1 MFYFSK
7 IKKLLLSLATIE
19 SRLDKL
25 QQAVGRVEKRQTDEQ
40 LSYSFNDYEFQVY
53 SQWGEDGLIQYLID
67 TIIIERPIFVEFGVE
82 NYKESNTRF
91 LLVNNNWSGL
101 VIDGSLDNI
110 QSIKKDSI
118 YWRHNLKAECAFITK
133 ENINK
138 LIDQN
143 GINGDIGLL
152 SIDVDGNDYWIWDA
166 ISVVSPRI
174 VVCEYNSIWG
184 NKKSVTIPYDK
195 EFVRGEAHYSNLY
208 WGASICA
215 LNKLAKFKG
224 YSLVGSNRAGNN
236 IFFVRN
242 DLIGELTVISPEM
255 AWVESQF
262 RESRDSDGELT
273 FQSKYIGLLE
283 IANMPLFDLN
293 RDHQYLVSE
302 IYNLK

>member
-7 IKKLLLSLATIE
+7 LKKLLLSLATIE

-25 QQAVGRVEKRQTDEQ
+25 QQAVGRVEKRQNNEQ

-174 VVCEYNSIWG
+174 VVCEYNSI
-184 NKKSVTIPYDK
+184 
-195 EFVRGEAHYSNLY
+195 
-208 WGASICA
+208 
-215 LNKLAKFKG
+215 
-224 YSLVGSNRAGNN
+224 
-236 IFFVRN
+236 
-242 DLIGELTVISPEM
+242 
-255 AWVESQF
+255 
-262 RESRDSDGELT
+262 
-273 FQSKYIGLLE
+273 
-283 IANMPLFDLN
+283 
-293 RDHQYLVSE
+293 
-302 IYNLK
+302 